1 MVTITVTVTWQCVNT
16 NDYGIV
22 ITVTTHICCSESKC
36 ANDEINVTL
45 LAVTV
50 WYRFGVTLVTVMV
63 AVTITIT

>member
-1 MVTITVTVTWQCVNT
+1 M
-16 NDYGIV
+16 V

-50 WYRFGVTLVTVMV
+50 VVKIWCNVSNGYGGSNDNVKDNVVGNSGINGKR
-63 AVTITIT
+63 